1 MAPIP
6 FREGTSLMMRTRG
19 SDKGACLD
27 EKIPTSMEIGV
38 CKLEYHDFS
47 MD

>member
-1 MAPIP
+1 MSTIFERKEFKDSSSGIWA
-6 FREGTSLMMRTRG
+6 F
-19 SDKGACLD
+19 
-27 EKIPTSMEIGV
+27 IPTSMEIGV